1 MHVLHTSQIPNFSV
15 ECSNTLIYK
24 ILKKSWILNILREVF
39 FLRLGVTIPGVSL
52 RDRTQI
58 FVKKAT
64 LYENVKAQFVF
75 IFSTRAKCEERKE
88 CDMNVTLFWILFV
101 AMQQTFERRFNVAFM
116 LMWRRDVAQPQIN
129 VETTL
134 RLSTLKFTT
143 LSNVELMLPIS
154 TLTWT
159 TLGNVETTL

>member
-1 MHVLHTSQIPNFSV
+1 
-15 ECSNTLIYK
+15 
-24 ILKKSWILNILREVF
+24 
-39 FLRLGVTIPGVSL
+39 
-52 RDRTQI
+52 
-58 FVKKAT
+58 
-64 LYENVKAQFVF
+64 
-75 IFSTRAKCEERKE
+75 
-88 CDMNVTLFWILFV
+88 MNVTLFWILFV

-154 TLTWT
+154 TLT
-159 TLGNVETTL
+159 